1 MSAITAGFESTAV
14 GIKTDSSLLGIK
26 DAFSRVGEKISRA
39 QGSSKGTHTF
49 GHVTIDSMTG
59 EPETAKSI
67 TCEVYLTCDKGKA
80 LKNAIIDAL
89 KNASNTFIKNVNL
102 CGTGETSGSTSIQT
116 KISNATTHGDALA
129 VVSAISDINK
139 SFTKH
144 HNDYVKTVAGKMNLG
159 TEIECSVSVSAGFMK
174 SGRNILP
181 GTIYAVR
188 PRDKT
193 AFVKWNDNKGKQ
205 HDMAVPIAKV
215 CIGGADAV
223 RGLGSG
229 ESCKVNE
236 SATVPAAGGARKKGK
251 KWGKANGSDSVSDGG
266 ICE

>member
-1 MSAITAGFESTAV
+1 MSAIAAGVESTAV
-14 GIKTDSSLLGIK
+14 GVKTNSSLLGIK
-26 DAFSRVGEKISRA
+26 DSFSRVGEKISRA

-49 GHVTIDSMTG
+49 GHVTIDSESG
-59 EPETAKSI
+59 EPEKKKSI

-102 CGTGETSGSTSIQT
+102 CGTGGQSVQDQINNAQT
-116 KISNATTHGDALA
+116 HASALA

-144 HNDYVKTVAGKMNLG
+144 HNDYVKTVAGKMELG
-159 TEIECSVSVSAGFMK
+159 NGIECSVSVSAGFMK
-174 SGRNILP
+174 SGRNILT
-181 GTIYAVR
+181 GNIYAVR

-193 AFVKWNDNKGKQ
+193 AFVKWNDDKGKQ

-215 CIGGADAV
+215 CIGGSDAV

-229 ESCKVNE
+229 DSCRVNE
-236 SATVPAAGGARKKGK
+236 STTAPAAGGARKNGK